1 LTAPPPR
8 GTVFLLMANDW
19 EANRFRSELSQMI
32 QVYWGFSEDYAWQAA
47 DDFFT
52 QIDDAAKMAESERLH
67 ER

>member
-1 LTAPPPR
+1 
-8 GTVFLLMANDW
+8 MANDW

-52 QIDDAAKMAESERLH
+52 QINDAAKMAESERFN